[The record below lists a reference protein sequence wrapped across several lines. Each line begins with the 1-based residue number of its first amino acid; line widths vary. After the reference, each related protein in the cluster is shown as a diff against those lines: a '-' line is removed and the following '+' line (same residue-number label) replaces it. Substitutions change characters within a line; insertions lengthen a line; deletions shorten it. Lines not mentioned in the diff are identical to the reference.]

1 MDGRVMAERVA
12 TIRVAG
18 LVGSLR
24 QGSYNRA
31 LLRAA
36 MALQPEGM
44 EIVDIDLRSL
54 PHYDDDLEHAGET
67 PEIHEFKARIAAAD
81 ALLFVTPEYNYS
93 IPGILK
99 DAIDWGSR
107 PNGKGPLRQKP
118 VAIMG
123 CATGMA
129 GTRRAQLHLRSICT
143 ALDLWDMK
151 KPEITVAG
159 AAEKFDADG
168 VLTDEETRELLR
180 AFLGAF
186 ALWTRRLTSEM
197 G

>member
-1 MDGRVMAERVA
+1 MVDGVMGAQVA

-36 MALQPEGM
+36 MALQPDVM
-44 EIVDIDLRSL
+44 EIVDVDLRSL
-54 PHYDDDLEHAGET
+54 PHYDDDLEHAGES
-67 PEIHEFKARIAAAD
+67 PEIHEFKDRIAAD

-107 PNGKGPLRQKP
+107 PQGNGPLRQKP

-123 CATGMA
+123 CATGLT

-159 AAEKFDADG
+159 AAEKFDATG
-168 VLTDEETRELLR
+168 ILTDPEVRDELK
-180 AFLGAF
+180 AFLAAF
-186 ALWTRRLTSEM
+186 AVWIGRFRE
-197 G
+197 

>member
-1 MDGRVMAERVA
+1 MA

-24 QGSYNRA
+24 ERSYNRA
-31 LLRAA
+31 LLRAV

-44 EIVDIDLRSL
+44 EIVDVDLRSL
-54 PHYDDDLEHAGET
+54 PHYDDDLEQAGESDA
-67 PEIHEFKARIAAAD
+67 IRVFKNQIAAAD

-107 PNGKGPLRQKP
+107 PSGKGPLRQKP

-123 CATGMA
+123 CATGMV

-151 KPEITVAG
+151 KPEITVAS
-159 AAEKFDADG
+159 AESKFDGDG
-168 VLTDEETRELLR
+168 VLTDGETREQLSS
-180 AFLGAF
+180 FLDAF
-186 ALWTRRLTSEM
+186 AVWINRFRS
-197 G
+197 

>member
-1 MDGRVMAERVA
+1 MADGSDRVTEEAVS

-44 EIVDIDLRSL
+44 EITDVDLRSL
-54 PHYDDDLEHAGET
+54 PLFDGDLEQAGEND
-67 PEIHEFKARIAAAD
+67 EIRAFKARIAAAD

-93 IPGILK
+93 IPGVLK
-99 DAIDWGSR
+99 NAIDWGSR
-107 PNGKGPLRQKP
+107 PSGQGPLRQKP

-123 CATGMA
+123 CAAGAA
-129 GTRRAQLHLRSICT
+129 GTRRAQLHLRSICA
-143 ALDLWDMK
+143 ALDLWDLK
-151 KPEITVAG
+151 KPEITLGG
-159 AAEKFDADG
+159 AAALFDAEG
-168 VLTDEETRELLR
+168 TLTDDETREQIR
-180 AFLGAF
+180 VFLEGF
-186 ALWTRRLTSEM
+186 QGWIRRLLA
-197 G
+197 

>member
-1 MDGRVMAERVA
+1 MAGRVRGTRVA

-44 EIVDIDLRSL
+44 EIVDVDLRAL
-54 PHYDDDLEHAGET
+54 PHYDDDLEHAGESA
-67 PEIHEFKARIAAAD
+67 EIRAFKGQIAAAD

-107 PNGKGPLRQKP
+107 PQGQGPLRQKP

-123 CATGMA
+123 CATGLT

-159 AAEKFDADG
+159 AAEKFDAAG
-168 VLTDEETRELLR
+168 ILTDPEIRDQLS
-180 AFLGAF
+180 AFLEAF
-186 ALWTRRLTSEM
+186 AVWIGRFRT
-197 G
+197 